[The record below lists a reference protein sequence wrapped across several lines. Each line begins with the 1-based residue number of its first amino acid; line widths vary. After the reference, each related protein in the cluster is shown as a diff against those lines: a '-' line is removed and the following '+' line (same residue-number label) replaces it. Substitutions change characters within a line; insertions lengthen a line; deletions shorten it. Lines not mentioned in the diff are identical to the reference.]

1 MDNPIK
7 NELADDEDLPGER
20 LARLGWAYQVAE
32 DVARTEARFDAWALD
47 YDADV
52 AELCDWR
59 GPLETVAPVKRYLPV
74 ETRILDAGAG
84 TGLVGEVLADHGYA
98 DMVAT
103 DLSQKMLDVADAKS
117 VYRETVRADLLAPL
131 PFSDGNFDAVLS
143 IGTSG
148 YVTGQVIPEFA
159 RVIGRGGHIIYTTSD
174 DRYREGGFEAAVK
187 ALEADRTLQ
196 LVEIGAEFVPLPLS
210 NPDHRARIHVLRK
223 LI

>member
-7 NELADDEDLPGER
+7 TELADDEELPRER
-20 LARLGWAYQVAE
+20 QARLGWAYQVAA

-59 GPLETVAPVKRYLPV
+59 GPLETVASVKRYLPV

-84 TGLVGEVLADHGYA
+84 TGLVGEVLANHGYA

-117 VYRETVRADLLAPL
+117 VYRETLRADLMEPL
-131 PFSDGNFDAVLS
+131 PFSDGSFDAVLS

-159 RVIGRGGHIIYTTSD
+159 RVIGPGGHIIYTTSD

-187 ALEADRTLQ
+187 VLEANKILQ
-196 LVEIGAEFVPLPLS
+196 LVEIGAEFVPLPLF

-223 LI
+223 LT